1 MEYHLSAR
9 YRGQN
14 GWTKEGWNCM
24 ATRLNNKY
32 PVSKFSVAH
41 TKDREQRLKKDNN
54 IVKSI
59 VFKSGFGWNPD
70 IKMVTTID
78 KKWNELFEEQQK

>member
-1 MEYHLSAR
+1 
-9 YRGQN
+9 
-14 GWTKEGWNCM
+14 M